1 MTYKLKI
8 DIEQGS
14 IDGRSMLV
22 NLISGQQ
29 QINFADSIEIDIE
42 LPTNITLVFSG
53 KNNMTDTV
61 VDKDNKIIAD
71 MYTKITNIELDGMPF
86 PKAYI
91 QKWLCLETQ
100 DQKMYTSYIGF
111 NGQMILKFEE
121 TTVFQQINWIK
132 NKLQ

>member
-22 NLISGQQ
+22 KLISDQQ

-53 KNNMTDTV
+53 KNHMTDTII
-61 VDKDNKIIAD
+61 DKDNKIIAD
-71 MYTKITNIELDGMPF
+71 MYTKITKIELDGVPF
-86 PKAYI
+86 PIAYI
-91 QKWLCLETQ
+91 RKCLCLETQ
-100 DQKMYTSYIGF
+100 DQKIYTSYIGF